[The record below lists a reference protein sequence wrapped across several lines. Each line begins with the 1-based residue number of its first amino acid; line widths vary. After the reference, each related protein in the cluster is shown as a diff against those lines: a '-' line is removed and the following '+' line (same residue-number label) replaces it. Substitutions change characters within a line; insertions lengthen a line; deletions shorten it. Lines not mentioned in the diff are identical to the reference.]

1 MKDDVYVNCEESEIS
16 NFAEV
21 ENNIANE
28 ETNKN
33 RNNIALDIVEK
44 LSMVKVTYGSASW
57 CLKIIKN
64 VSFQFRNNL
73 SPIFFFSF
81 SNLKKA

>member
-1 MKDDVYVNCEESEIS
+1 MKEDVYVNCEESEIS
-16 NFAEV
+16 NLAEV

-44 LSMVKVTYGSASW
+44 LSMVKVTYVTYGSSSW

-64 VSFQFRNNL
+64 VSF
-73 SPIFFFSF
+73 
-81 SNLKKA
+81 

>member
-16 NFAEV
+16 NLAEV
-21 ENNIANE
+21 EKNIANE

-64 VSFQFRNNL
+64 VSF
-73 SPIFFFSF
+73 
-81 SNLKKA
+81 